1 MKKIKKYLSLILCVA
16 MVINFTLPNFATNE
30 NHFESSG
37 TDYTTTS
44 AFDANE
50 NDGIVEEEQTG
61 AEEDA
66 NKNGSEDGNATE
78 KDNDDTTTKQNN
90 DNESENAK
98 ITNGNSETS
107 NNIET
112 STEISDSSTNPES
125 NKKTDSIEVAV
136 TNEKPE
142 SNEIAE
148 SSEINK
154 TAKQSE
160 VTTETTNATEPNET
174 TDTTEPSETTTTTD
188 TTEATHFDDEN
199 ISTPSDAATFE
210 ENEELVATE
219 SDIIIEKNND
229 YAKLTAVEQFN
240 YIVDDSAKFED
251 GTITLLKDVELYDIV
266 RFIDDTTLDLNGFS
280 ITGPENNYTLYVEN
294 NFTIIDSSVK
304 QKENNAN
311 DNTNN
316 DANDNTESNQ
326 DDNQDNNHAN
336 EIEITSSIKSTNHNF
351 PVIYAKNAKLNI
363 GTIQILAA
371 DGARG
376 GDAIHLFN
384 SDLTIDGAII
394 KAGNGADVNDDKGG
408 DGGNAV
414 VVYKATKQNIIKV
427 NSGSVCGGNGGKG
440 LGDETPDA
448 GAAIS
453 YNGIYQGGVK
463 TGKGRKG
470 KKGGGNGGMAI
481 NILTRDFKMENV
493 TFESM
498 TLFAG
503 SAGASIVKLEEEKNK
518 NDFALFGTV
527 DEDVAKHYYSLHDLD
542 GKNYLTSLKNQQ
554 DFGLCA
560 VYAMCAQIETYIM
573 MEFPEFVRDVC
584 HKVTD
589 TVAKTFPSRDQEINV
604 SEVYFGLAQN
614 KTPTDA
620 FGNAGSSDAGNTDG
634 WTWGTSTQTQVALAS
649 TWRGLVFEDDN
660 ITDEINYYKYPSYPY
675 RPTSVKNLSNRQ
687 PNQTFID
694 SYANK
699 TAIHAKNM
707 RIYEGLD
714 YVDDDNN
721 FDRDRLISDLK
732 RAIVTN
738 HGVYFG
744 LFLESG
750 YTNVNYISSTGVNYG
765 TCTMFINYET
775 MSGSSG
781 HGMYII
787 GWDDDFEYTIPS
799 NPKPG
804 GGKDKGVFILKNSWD
819 EFSLIPQDRLMYW
832 ASKKTS
838 GGPDYVL
845 SADFMAGEYMPA
857 FTQYE
862 NNYFYDTGVSGVSMN
877 SKVSINDKTLSA
889 NTKADIDVKYKKLL
903 NVFKIRNDKEKAVAA
918 SFYGNLNNKQYEVAL
933 YRVPNDTNEAQIY
946 AAINNESNKLTSK
959 TFTNYHGVNVIDFDT
974 PVDLI
979 KGTYV
984 AVVITSDEDNMGRT
998 WIDGEGM
1005 EEVDISCTF
1014 HHTTDAKQKSFLAGP
1029 TVEFKNIYVN
1039 DAAVTGDEFNTIK
1052 NNYANDL
1059 TNAMG
1064 CHKITNANLRIK
1076 LWTNNY
1082 VTINTGDDGNIGGNT
1097 LTYYYPTLKA
1107 SMSDI
1112 PIPTVTNADK
1122 KFVGYNTK
1130 ADGTGKKY
1138 DENSIYSLDI
1148 ADYLTLYAQYEN
1160 KEQATEPSTEQTTEQ
1175 TTAQTTEQTTEQTTA
1190 QSTEQTTA
1198 QTTEQ
1203 TTAQSTEASTE
1214 PTKPSI
1220 APTEASSEPSTEA
1233 STEKTTEASTERT
1246 TAQSTEASTEP
1257 TKASVAPTEATT
1269 KANKTNTQVNNGG
1282 GTRGGGGG
1290 GGIKVTNLP
1299 NIAPP
1304 EIDTQRAVSKVQS
1317 KSSDI
1322 NINIINSNV
1331 VTWQADA
1338 TTNKW
1343 KLNVGA
1349 ASGGNSIAPTGFY
1362 VISKTVNNSTVAD
1375 TYYIDNSGNMMTGW
1389 LNTADD
1395 KWYYFDATKDGNEGK
1410 MAIGWK
1416 QVQNDWYYFLSNGT
1430 MMINGMTPD
1439 GYTVGSDGK
1448 CTQ

>member
-16 MVINFTLPNFATNE
+16 MVVNFTLPNFATNE

-50 NDGIVEEEQTG
+50 NDGIVEEEQTE

-112 STEISDSSTNPES
+112 LTETTEATKTTDTAETTTTSENSKSNKEVDSTEVT
-125 NKKTDSIEVAV
+125 V
-136 TNEKPE
+136 TNENHE
-142 SNEIAE
+142 SNEPTE
-148 SSEINK
+148 LSETNK
-154 TAKQSE
+154 TKEQSE
-160 VTTETTNATEPNET
+160 VTTETTNATEPSET
-174 TDTTEPSETTTTTD
+174 TETTETTEPSETTTTTE

-210 ENEELVATE
+210 ENEDLVATE
-219 SDIIIEKNND
+219 SDITIEKNND

-251 GTITLLKDVELYDIV
+251 GTITLLKDVELYDTV
-266 RFIDDTTLDLNGFS
+266 RFTNDTTLDLNGFS

-294 NFTIIDSSVK
+294 NFTITDSSVK

-311 DNTNN
+311 ENTNN
-316 DANDNTESNQ
+316 NANDNTESNQ
-326 DDNQDNNHAN
+326 DDNQDNNHTN
-336 EIEITSSIKSTNHNF
+336 EIEIKSSIKSTNHNF

-363 GTIQILAA
+363 GTTQILAA
-371 DGARG
+371 DGIHG

-384 SDLTIDGAII
+384 SDLTIDGTII

-503 SAGASIVKLEEEKNK
+503 SAGTSIVKLEEEKNK
-518 NDFALFGTV
+518 NDLTLFGTV

-584 HKVTD
+584 HKVTE

-750 YTNVNYISSTGVNYG
+750 YTNVNYVSSTGVNYG

-832 ASKKTS
+832 ASKKTG

-1107 SMSDI
+1107 TMSDI

-1122 KFVGYNTK
+1122 KFVEG
-1130 ADGTGKKY
+1130 
-1138 DENSIYSLDI
+1138 
-1148 ADYLTLYAQYEN
+1148 
-1160 KEQATEPSTEQTTEQ
+1160 
-1175 TTAQTTEQTTEQTTA
+1175 
-1190 QSTEQTTA
+1190 
-1198 QTTEQ
+1198 
-1203 TTAQSTEASTE
+1203 AS
-1214 PTKPSI
+1214 
-1220 APTEASSEPSTEA
+1220 
-1233 STEKTTEASTERT
+1233 
-1246 TAQSTEASTEP
+1246 
-1257 TKASVAPTEATT
+1257 
-1269 KANKTNTQVNNGG
+1269 N
-1282 GTRGGGGG
+1282 
-1290 GGIKVTNLP
+1290 
-1299 NIAPP
+1299 
-1304 EIDTQRAVSKVQS
+1304 
-1317 KSSDI
+1317 
-1322 NINIINSNV
+1322 
-1331 VTWQADA
+1331 
-1338 TTNKW
+1338 
-1343 KLNVGA
+1343 
-1349 ASGGNSIAPTGFY
+1349 
-1362 VISKTVNNSTVAD
+1362 
-1375 TYYIDNSGNMMTGW
+1375 
-1389 LNTADD
+1389 
-1395 KWYYFDATKDGNEGK
+1395 
-1410 MAIGWK
+1410 
-1416 QVQNDWYYFLSNGT
+1416 
-1430 MMINGMTPD
+1430 
-1439 GYTVGSDGK
+1439 
-1448 CTQ
+1448 